1 MRAPRSWF
9 TGKARADVFDAKGVV
24 EGVVAALGRGEVG
37 VEPTEAP
44 FLEEGRAASV
54 LVDGTV
60 VGHLGELHPAVREAF
75 DLQAPVL
82 VSELS
87 LDRLEALPGRAIVY
101 RPLARFPAVA
111 RDLAVVVP
119 DTVPAAEVGRLI
131 EAGAEPCLRRV
142 TLFDVYQGEQIGRG
156 RKSLAYGLV
165 YQAEDRTLT
174 DSEVNQMHAQV
185 IERLR
190 TTLEAEVRG
199 ADRSGP

>member
-1 MRAPRSWF
+1 M
-9 TGKARADVFDAKGVV
+9 
-24 EGVVAALGRGEVG
+24 
-37 VEPTEAP
+37 
-44 FLEEGRAASV
+44 
-54 LVDGTV
+54 
-60 VGHLGELHPAVREAF
+60 GHLGELHPAVREAF
-75 DLQAPVL
+75 DVPAPVL
-82 VSELS
+82 VAELS

-131 EAGAEPCLRRV
+131 EAGAEPCLRSV
-142 TLFDVYQGEQIGRG
+142 ALFDVYQGEQIGRG

-174 DSEVNQMHAQV
+174 DSEVNQMHAQI

-199 ADRSGP
+199 ADGGSGP